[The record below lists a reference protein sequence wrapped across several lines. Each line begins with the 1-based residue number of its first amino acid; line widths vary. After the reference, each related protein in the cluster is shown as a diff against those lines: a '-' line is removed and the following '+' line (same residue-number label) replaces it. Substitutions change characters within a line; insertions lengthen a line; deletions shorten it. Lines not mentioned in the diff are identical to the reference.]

1 MILWTSLSWVM
12 SAVALAG
19 TVLNAERN
27 VYGFVFWLV
36 SNLYMTIRFFYIGE
50 YAQAVLFFVYTVLA
64 IRGIISWTQKER
76 STKECRAKDLS
87 VFLKSIQKQADEWK
101 AERRKEAEKIA
112 EKELERID
120 FYKVEQSEK
129 ELENKKL

>member
-1 MILWTSLSWVM
+1 MILWTILSWVM

-27 VYGFVFWLV
+27 KWGFIFWLV
-36 SNLYMTIRFFYIGE
+36 SNLYMTVRFTYIGE

-76 STKECRAKDLS
+76 RAKAPKDLL

-129 ELENKKL
+129 ELGNKKL